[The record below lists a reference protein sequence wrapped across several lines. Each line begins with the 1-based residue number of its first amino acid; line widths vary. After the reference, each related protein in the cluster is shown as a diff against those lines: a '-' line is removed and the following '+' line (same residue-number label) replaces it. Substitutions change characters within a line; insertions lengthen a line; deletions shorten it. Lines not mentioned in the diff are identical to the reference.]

1 MIIAVVFYVA
11 MIVIFLVGSI
21 LIEKA
26 KVGDE

>member
-26 KVGDE
+26 KAGDE